1 MSKVRSTTDM
11 AVAVE
16 VRGEAPR
23 APEARELSWIFDIP
37 IDLGR
42 PEDLLGRITQW
53 ARQDGAGPRLPR
65 RVMYAN
71 AHVLNESAGNHE
83 LRTALESADLV
94 YCDGYGVRLAAKALV
109 APIPHRMTGADW
121 IWSLAALCE
130 LAQESI
136 YLLGSE
142 PGLASRAAARLSET
156 YSGLD
161 VVGHHHGY
169 FDVGSPHDD
178 RVVEDINA
186 RRPRDRK
193 ST

>member
-94 YCDGYGVRLAAKALV
+94 YCDGYGVRLAAKALD
-109 APIPHRMTGADW
+109 APIPQR
-121 IWSLAALCE
+121 I
-130 LAQESI
+130 
-136 YLLGSE
+136 
-142 PGLASRAAARLSET
+142 
-156 YSGLD
+156 
-161 VVGHHHGY
+161 
-169 FDVGSPHDD
+169 
-178 RVVEDINA
+178 
-186 RRPRDRK
+186 DRK
-193 ST
+193 STRLNSSHANISYAVFWLKKNKKIKECIPL